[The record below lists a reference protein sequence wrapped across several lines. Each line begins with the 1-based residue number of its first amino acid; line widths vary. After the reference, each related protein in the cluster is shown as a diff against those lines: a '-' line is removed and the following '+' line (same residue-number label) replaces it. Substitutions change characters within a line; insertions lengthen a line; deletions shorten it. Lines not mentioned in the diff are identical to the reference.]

1 MKNIYFLLI
10 LVMSSSLNFLNGQS
24 LNDRYQLIIQWFS
37 FDILNKNLPKE
48 VQSTLN
54 NDYLILN
61 IGFDSSD

>member
-1 MKNIYFLLI
+1 
-10 LVMSSSLNFLNGQS
+10 MSSSLNFLNGQS

-61 IGFDSSD
+61 TGFDSSD